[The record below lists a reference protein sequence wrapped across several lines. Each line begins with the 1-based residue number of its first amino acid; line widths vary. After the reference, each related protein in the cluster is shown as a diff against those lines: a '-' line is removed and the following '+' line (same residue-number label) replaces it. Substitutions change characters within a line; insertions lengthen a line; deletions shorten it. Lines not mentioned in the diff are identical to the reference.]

1 MIEVSL
7 KTHLKVKPV
16 GVVTL
21 GEAIERKLWRAAVE
35 QGARPKGDVGVPSV
49 ARLPLCS
56 CIVLY
61 FQILLFWV
69 EKYAY

>member
-1 MIEVSL
+1 M
-7 KTHLKVKPV
+7 
-16 GVVTL
+16 VTL